1 MIQKLLLVRIAN
13 SKSDLLDTAGVKS
26 FAGDPIPV
34 SPISQKAGWNDEA
47 GLSHWGFELKG
58 MKLKDFQA
66 LEKWAETADGVTVL
80 NHESDVTTALAGV
93 GLRIN
98 KSAEE

>member
-1 MIQKLLLVRIAN
+1 MIQKLLLVRTAN
-13 SKSDLLDTAGVKS
+13 SKSDLLDSAKVKS
-26 FAGDPIPV
+26 FAGEPIPV
-34 SPISQKAGWNDEA
+34 SPLSWNDEA
-47 GLSHWGFELKG
+47 GLSHWGFELKD

-80 NHESDVTTALAGV
+80 SHEDGSNVAATLAGV

>member
-1 MIQKLLLVRIAN
+1 MIQKLLLVRTAN
-13 SKSDLLDTAGVKS
+13 SKSTLLDSSGVKS
-26 FAGDPIPV
+26 FAGEPIPV
-34 SPISQKAGWNDEA
+34 SPLSWNDEA

-66 LEKWAETADGVTVL
+66 LEKWAGTAEGVSIIE
-80 NHESDVTTALAGV
+80 HSEGGDVATTLAGV